1 MEWWQASESTLR
13 LSVFGGVFLV
23 CALAEWRWPRRQVA
37 SARPLRWSANI
48 AVSFIGSLLVRL
60 AVPLLAVQAAV
71 IASDQGWGLLNFFSL
86 PLGLGVLLSVL
97 LLDLLI
103 YWQHRLFH
111 AVPLLWRLHRMH
123 HSDTHIDVSTG
134 IRFHPVEIALSMQ
147 LKVAAV
153 LVLGAPALGVL
164 VFEVLLNASAL
175 FNHSNLRLSPAL
187 DAVLRQWLVTPDMH
201 RVHHS
206 WQRAETDSNFGF
218 CLPWWD
224 RLFGS
229 YRAQPDEGHQAMTI
243 GLRAFRADQ
252 DQRLDQLLLQPLR
265 RVSPQVSD

>member
-1 MEWWQASESTLR
+1 MEWWQASESALR
-13 LSVFGGVFLV
+13 LSVFGSVFLA
-23 CALAEWRWPRRQVA
+23 CALAEWRWPRRQAA

-71 IASDQGWGLLNFFSL
+71 IAGDQGWGLLNLVSL
-86 PLGLGVLLSVL
+86 PLWLGVLLSVL

-134 IRFHPVEIALSMQ
+134 IRFHPVEIALSML

-175 FNHSNLRLSPAL
+175 FNHSNLRLPPAL
-187 DAVLRQWLVTPDMH
+187 DSVLRQWLVTPDMH

-229 YRAQPDEGHQAMTI
+229 YRVQPDEGHQAMTI
-243 GLRAFRADQ
+243 GLRAFRADH

-265 RVSPQVSD
+265 RVSPQESD

>member
-1 MEWWQASESTLR
+1 MDWWQASESTLR
-13 LSVFGGVFLV
+13 LSVFGGVFLL
-23 CALAEWRWPRRQVA
+23 CALAEWRWPRRQVV
-37 SARPLRWSANI
+37 SARPLRWSANV

-60 AVPLLAVQAAV
+60 AVPLLAVQAALL
-71 IASDQGWGLLNFFSL
+71 ASAEDWGLLNLVEL
-86 PLGLGVLLSVL
+86 PLWFSVLLSVL

-111 AVPLLWRLHRMH
+111 SVPLLWRLHRMH

-134 IRFHPVEIALSMQ
+134 IRFHPVEIALSML

-153 LVLGAPALGVL
+153 MLLGAPALGVL
-164 VFEVLLNASAL
+164 LFEVLLNASAL
-175 FNHSNLRLSPAL
+175 FNHSNLRLPPSL
-187 DAVLRQWLVTPDMH
+187 DARLRQWLVTPDMH

-224 RLFGS
+224 RLFRS

-243 GLRAFRADQ
+243 GLHAFRTDR

-265 RVSPQVSD
+265 RVSPQEFD

>member
-1 MEWWQASESTLR
+1 MEWWQISESTLR
-13 LSVFGGVFLV
+13 LSVFGGVFLA
-23 CALAEWRWPRRQVA
+23 CALAEWRWPRRQVGP
-37 SARPLRWSANI
+37 ARPLRWSANI
-48 AVSFIGSLLVRL
+48 AVSVVGSLLVRL

-71 IASDQGWGLLNFFSL
+71 LADAEGWGLLNLVSL
-86 PLGLGVLLSVL
+86 PLGAAVLLSAL

-134 IRFHPVEIALSMQ
+134 IRFHPVEIALSML

-153 LVLGAPALGVL
+153 LLLGAPALGVL
-164 VFEVLLNASAL
+164 LFEVLLNASAL
-175 FNHSNLRLSPAL
+175 FNHSNLRLPSAL
-187 DAVLRQWLVTPDMH
+187 DSGLRRWVVTPDMH

-206 WQRAETDSNFGF
+206 WHRAETDSNFGF

-224 RLFGS
+224 YLFGS
-229 YRAQPDEGHQAMTI
+229 YRAQPADGHLAMTI
-243 GLRAFRADQ
+243 GLQDFRADRE
-252 DQRLDQLLLQPLR
+252 QRLDQLLMQPLR
-265 RVSPQVSD
+265 HVSPRGSD

>member
-13 LSVFGGVFLV
+13 LGVFGGVFLI

-48 AVSFIGSLLVRL
+48 AISFIGSLLVRL

-71 IASDQGWGLLNFFSL
+71 IAGDQGWGLLNLVSL
-86 PLGLGVLLSVL
+86 PAGATVLLSVL

-134 IRFHPVEIALSMQ
+134 IRFHPVEIALSMV

-153 LVLGAPALGVL
+153 MVLGAPAVGVL
-164 VFEVLLNASAL
+164 LFEVLLNASAM
-175 FNHSNLRLSPAL
+175 FNHSNLRLPPAL
-187 DAVLRQWLVTPDMH
+187 DGALRRWLVTPDMH

-206 WQRAETDSNFGF
+206 WQRVETDSNFGF

-229 YRAQPDEGHQAMTI
+229 YRAQPGDGHAGMTI
-243 GLRAFRADQ
+243 GLHAFRADR

-265 RVSPQVSD
+265 RVSPRESD

>member
-1 MEWWQASESTLR
+1 MDWWQASESTLR
-13 LSVFGGVFLV
+13 LSVFGGVFLL

-37 SARPLRWSANI
+37 SARPLRWSAHV

-60 AVPLLAVQAAV
+60 AVPLLAVQAALL
-71 IASDQGWGLLNFFSL
+71 ASAEAWGLLNLVEL
-86 PLGLGVLLSVL
+86 PLWFSVLLSVL

-134 IRFHPVEIALSMQ
+134 IRFHPVEIALSML

-153 LVLGAPALGVL
+153 MLLGAPALGVL
-164 VFEVLLNASAL
+164 LFEVLLNASAL
-175 FNHSNLRLSPAL
+175 FNHSNLRLPPSL
-187 DAVLRQWLVTPDMH
+187 DARLRQWLVTPDMH

-224 RLFGS
+224 RLFRS

-243 GLRAFRADQ
+243 GLHAFRTDR

-265 RVSPQVSD
+265 RVSPQESD